1 MTSLCM
7 SSMEAFTRMVSV
19 FSPDGTGG
27 QALTVSAGDGF
38 SAVLV
43 PEKGSGDGQET
54 FTVVTEEDVVLGFSE
69 YIRRDADGTVFRVL
83 SDGAYGAV
91 PSGARPSP
99 AMRLRTVR
107 AVRCIGAEALSGNG

>member
-7 SSMEAFTRMVSV
+7 SSMEAFTRMISV

-27 QALTVSAGDGF
+27 QVLTVSEGDGF
-38 SAVLV
+38 SAALV
-43 PEKGSGDGQET
+43 PETCSGDGQEI
-54 FTVVTEEDVVLGFSE
+54 FTVVTGEDVVLGFSE

-99 AMRLRTVR
+99 AMRLRAVR
-107 AVRCIGAEALSGNG
+107 AARCIGAEDVSGNG